1 MSGDIK
7 GLLFP
12 IAVQSPIFTG
22 REDMEPIRTRNTLLP
37 GLYYQ
42 EQTWNVV
49 VNMAR
54 WQML

>member
-12 IAVQSPIFTG
+12 IAVQFPIFKG
-22 REDMEPIRTRNTLLP
+22 RKHMELIQTRNTLLP